1 MKATVF
7 FSNTVRILFSSIIF
21 LAGCGGVSR
30 NSVPAPG
37 TASSAQGTG
46 AFVYVLSITGQNN
59 FAINAFSAD
68 SNGEL
73 TPLPGPAFAG
83 NIGAIAANRSYLF
96 STDGINIYSFAIAKN
111 GTLTQVSSINALQS
125 IPVAWVA
132 QLSLDR
138 TGASLYAHLINDS
151 DDDYES
157 FSVNQST
164 GVLTYLGATGSGL
177 GVSPLSFA
185 GNNVN
190 GYSGSCFHGDTSIL
204 SFKRNNDGT
213 LTPVAF
219 SGFTGSPDPAHLCPA
234 SVAAGSGNLAVAFG
248 PGGFAGSPPQ
258 DFSVLLATYSFDSS
272 GFLATSSTVA
282 SMPKSAAGIG
292 GMIAMSPSGKFLAAG
307 GSSGL
312 DVFHFN
318 GADPITPFSGLL
330 MGDETDH
337 MAWDNDNNLY
347 AVSRSANKLSVF
359 RVTATTVTQASG
371 SPYTVTN
378 PVDVVVVP
386 RM

>member
-7 FSNTVRILFSSIIF
+7 FSSTARILFSSIMF
-21 LAGCGGVSR
+21 LAGCGGLS
-30 NSVPAPG
+30 NTISAPD

-59 FAINAFSAD
+59 FAINAFSAS
-68 SNGEL
+68 SNGQL
-73 TPLPGPAFAG
+73 TPLPGPAFAA
-83 NIGAIAANRSYLF
+83 NVGAIAADRSYLF

-125 IPVAWVA
+125 IPGAGVAE
-132 QLSLDR
+132 LSLDR

-190 GYSGSCFHGDTSIL
+190 GYSGNCFHGDTSIL

-213 LTPVAF
+213 LTPGAF
-219 SGFTGSPDPAHLCPA
+219 SGFTGSPDPAHLCPS
-234 SVAAGSGNLAVAFG
+234 SVAAGSSNLAVALG
-248 PGGFAGSPPQ
+248 PGGFVATPPQ
-258 DFSVLLATYSFDSS
+258 DFSVVLATYSFDSS
-272 GFLATSSTVA
+272 GFLTTSSTVA
-282 SMPKSAAGIG
+282 NMPQSAAGIG
-292 GMIAMSPSGKFLAAG
+292 GMIAMSPSGKFLAVG
-307 GSSGL
+307 GLSGM

-330 MGDETDH
+330 TGDETDH
-337 MAWDNDNNLY
+337 MAWDNNNNLY
-347 AVSRSANKLSVF
+347 AVSRSANKLSAF
-359 RVTATTVTQASG
+359 TVTATSVTQASG
-371 SPYTVTN
+371 SPYTITN
-378 PVDVVVVP
+378 PTTVIVVP
-386 RM
+386 RK